1 MILRIIVCTGQVVI
15 LPTQMTKYISLS
27 RNRQISTTEAFTGG
41 KAPIQVFSSKF
52 REISKNTYYAEHLWT
67 AASEQ
72 KNVDY
77 LQCNQFAFSCQS
89 LLVPQQNA
97 KWQKFIKFLKRKF
110 LLKYVKQF
118 LVLLV
123 QLQTVK
129 VELKERRLF
138 SITRNQNHHWHKSYK
153 RYTRVSLARFRKNW
167 ESLWEHL

>member
-27 RNRQISTTEAFTGG
+27 RNRKISTTVAFTRGD
-41 KAPIQVFSSKF
+41 APIQVFSS
-52 REISKNTYYAEHLWT
+52 NYAEHLWT
-67 AASEQ
+67 AASEH

-77 LQCNQFAFSCQS
+77 LQCNQFAFLCQS
-89 LLVPQQNA
+89 LLVPQQNT
-97 KWQKFIKFLKRKF
+97 KWQKIMKFLKRKF

-118 LVLLV
+118 IVLLV

>member
-1 MILRIIVCTGQVVI
+1 MILRIIVRTGQVVI

-27 RNRQISTTEAFTGG
+27 RNRKISTTEAFTRGD
-41 KAPIQVFSSKF
+41 APIQVFSS
-52 REISKNTYYAEHLWT
+52 NYAEHLWT
-67 AASEQ
+67 AASEH

-77 LQCNQFAFSCQS
+77 LQCNQFAFLCQS
-89 LLVPQQNA
+89 LLAPQQNT
-97 KWQKFIKFLKRKF
+97 KRQKFMKFLKRKF

-118 LVLLV
+118 IVLLE